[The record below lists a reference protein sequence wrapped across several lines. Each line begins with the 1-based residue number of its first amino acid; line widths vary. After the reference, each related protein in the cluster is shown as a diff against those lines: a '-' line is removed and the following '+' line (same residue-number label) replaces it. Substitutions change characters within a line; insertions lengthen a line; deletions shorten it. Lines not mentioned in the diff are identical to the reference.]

1 MKVVIAAWHLSHSN
15 VGLGRY
21 ALGLIEALGRVD
33 RDTWYEVLAPV
44 PAPALTPRPTV
55 RHRLVRF
62 PLFKRRFWEQLAPQL
77 VGPYDVLH
85 FPYDSAVLRK
95 RGPFVTTVHDVK
107 PLIFSE
113 LQPKK
118 TLASLVE
125 GRLVGDRWARMDHI
139 ITDSHCSKRDLIER
153 VGLPEERIT
162 VVFPGVDLERFRPA
176 PPTAIGD
183 GARPYVLCVAGPDP
197 TKNVLT
203 LVEAF
208 ARLPRDLR
216 AAHDLV
222 LTGDFRR
229 RPDLLERVTAAGLAP
244 QTRFT
249 GVVSDEDLIVL
260 YQRAALFVFP
270 SRYEGFGFPV
280 LEAMA
285 CGCPV
290 VSSNASSLPEVTG
303 EAALLVD
310 PSDTGGFAEAMERAL
325 TDRALWGDLRARGL
339 ARAAQ
344 FTWDRTA
351 RETAAVYRRVA
362 GRP

>member
-1 MKVVIAAWHLSHSN
+1 MKVVIAAWHLAHGN

-21 ALGLIEALGRVD
+21 AMGLIEALGRVD
-33 RDTWYEVLAPV
+33 RDTEYEVLAPV
-44 PAPALTPRPTV
+44 PAAGLTPRPNV
-55 RHRLVRF
+55 RHRLIRF
-62 PLFKRRFWEQLAPQL
+62 PLLKRRFWEQVAPQL

-85 FPYDSAVLRK
+85 FPYDSAVARK

-107 PLIFSE
+107 PLIFPE
-113 LQPKK
+113 LKPKRSF
-118 TLASLVE
+118 ASLVE
-125 GRLVGDRWARMDHI
+125 GWLVGDRWARMDHI
-139 ITDSHCSKRDLIER
+139 ITDSHCSKRDLIEL
-153 VGLPEERIT
+153 VGVPEERIT

-176 PPTAIGD
+176 AQPDAARG
-183 GARPYVLCVAGPDP
+183 GRPYVLCVAGPDP

-229 RPDLLERVTAAGLAP
+229 RPDLLERVQQTGLAP

-249 GVVSDEDLIVL
+249 GVVSDEELAAL

-290 VSSNASSLPEVTG
+290 VSSNASSLPEVVG

-310 PSDTGGFAEAMERAL
+310 PSDTGGFAKAMEAAL
-325 TDRALWGDLRARGL
+325 TDRALWVGLRARGL
-339 ARAAQ
+339 ERAAQ

-351 RETAAVYRRVA
+351 RETAAVYRKVA